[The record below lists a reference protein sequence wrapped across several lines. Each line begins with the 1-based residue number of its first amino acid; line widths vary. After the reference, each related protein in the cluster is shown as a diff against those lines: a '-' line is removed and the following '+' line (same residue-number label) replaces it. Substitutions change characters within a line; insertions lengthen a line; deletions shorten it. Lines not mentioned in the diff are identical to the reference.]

1 MSSAAASTVLS
12 NRLHV
17 TMGQISAF
25 PRMQLSYSADSPG
38 LRKIVELYVA
48 SFEESDS
55 GTLRIY
61 QGKEVVNTSGAPVGA
76 IISPLCSVAW
86 SGGSDASGVFGTAAG
101 VADPYTAHTYTVTTS
116 TTSTTPKG
124 IGASIGATYG
134 GGVVAYSPTDGSDAR
149 VIITDTGNADFLVFD
164 LYGGSSFLRYIFAE
178 AGV

>member
-1 MSSAAASTVLS
+1 MSSAEASTLLS
-12 NRLHV
+12 NRNHV
-17 TMGQISAF
+17 SFNSISAF

-48 SFEESDS
+48 SSGDTES

-61 QGKEVVNTSGAPVGA
+61 QGKEVVNSSGSPVGA

-86 SGGSDASGVFGTAAG
+86 NCGSDPSGVLGTAAG
-101 VADPYTAHTYTVTTS
+101 VEDLFTAHTYTVTTS

-124 IGASIGATYG
+124 IGATIGATYG
-134 GGVVAYSPTDGSDAR
+134 GGIVAYSPTDGSDAR
-149 VIITDTGNADFLVFD
+149 VIITDTGNADFLLFD
-164 LYGGSSFLRYIFAE
+164 LYSDSAVTRYIFAE